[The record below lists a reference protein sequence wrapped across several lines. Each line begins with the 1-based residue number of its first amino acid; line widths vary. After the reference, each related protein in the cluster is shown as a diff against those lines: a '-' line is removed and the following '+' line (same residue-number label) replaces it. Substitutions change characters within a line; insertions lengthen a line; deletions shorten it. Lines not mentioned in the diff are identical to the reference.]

1 MDSLYN
7 AERRSTLVYWPTAV
21 DERLDLLH
29 HLLSREGY
37 QTSRAQI
44 LAALVA
50 ATPLNGEQ
58 LVQKLTSYRRTEEG
72 PFVAETASHSHH
84 RRERRPGPLQ

>member
-7 AERRSTLVYWPTAV
+7 AERRNTLIYWPTAV
-21 DERLDLLH
+21 DDRLDLLH
-29 HLLSREGY
+29 QLLSREGY

-58 LVQKLTSYRRTEEG
+58 LVQKLISYRRLEEG
-72 PFVAETASHSHH
+72 SFVAETANHSRH
-84 RRERRPGPLQ
+84 RRKRRPGPLL